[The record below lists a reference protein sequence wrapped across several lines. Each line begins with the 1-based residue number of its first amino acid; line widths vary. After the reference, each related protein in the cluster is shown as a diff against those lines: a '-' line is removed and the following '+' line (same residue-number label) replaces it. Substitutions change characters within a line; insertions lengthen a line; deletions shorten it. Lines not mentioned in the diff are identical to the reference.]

1 MKPTGAY
8 HHGDLQRALKTE
20 TVRLLA
26 TTEADAISLRE
37 VARNVGVDHRAAYRH
52 FADRENL
59 IADVAEDGYRALSV
73 QLEAGLAKSGARS
86 IDRLLQFARSYVQFS
101 VKEPGYYRA
110 MIRPRLVDKNRPA
123 DAGDAALAILERE
136 VRAGISSGV
145 LADDD
150 VTELAVG
157 LWSHL
162 HGLAS
167 LIAGRRLYVK
177 PSIAVA
183 YTNRIFERS
192 LRGLQ
197 KRALM

>member
-1 MKPTGAY
+1 VKPTGAY

-52 FADRENL
+52 FADRETL
-59 IADVAEDGYRALSV
+59 IADVAEDGYRALSA
-73 QLEAGLAKSGARS
+73 QLEAGLAKLAGATAVA
-86 IDRLLQFARSYVQFS
+86 RLLQFARSYVQFS
-101 VKEPGYYRA
+101 LKEPGYYRA
-110 MIRPRLVDKNRPA
+110 MIRPRLVDKHRSA

-136 VRAGISSGV
+136 VRAAIASGE
-145 LADDD
+145 LTDDD

-197 KRALM
+197 KR

>member
-1 MKPTGAY
+1 MKPSGAY
-8 HHGDLQRALKTE
+8 HHGDLERALKTE

-52 FADRENL
+52 FADRETL
-59 IADVAEDGYRALSV
+59 IADVAEDGYCALSA
-73 QLEAGLAKSGARS
+73 QLEAGLAKHAEEGAVH
-86 IDRLLQFARSYVQFS
+86 RLLQFARAYVQFS
-101 VKEPGYYRA
+101 LKEPGYYRA
-110 MIRPRLVDKNRPA
+110 MIRPRLVDKDRPA

-136 VRAGISSGV
+136 VRKGIASGEF
-145 LADDD
+145 ADDD

-197 KRALM
+197 QR